1 MWVRV
6 EFTTE
11 PFVGEGGLPEHVARS
26 VAVLADHG
34 FDPEVGPFGTAVEG
48 DHRRLLSAL
57 NEALSSAVD
66 CGATRVTVQLS
77 RVEQR
82 AR

>member
-11 PFVGEGGLPEHVARS
+11 PFVGEGGLPEHVARA
-26 VAVLADHG
+26 VAVLADQG
-34 FDPEVGPFGTAVEG
+34 FDPEVGPFGTSVEG
-48 DHRRLLSAL
+48 EHRRLLSAL
-57 NEALSSAVD
+57 NDALSSAID
-66 CGATRVTVQLS
+66 RGATRVTVQLS